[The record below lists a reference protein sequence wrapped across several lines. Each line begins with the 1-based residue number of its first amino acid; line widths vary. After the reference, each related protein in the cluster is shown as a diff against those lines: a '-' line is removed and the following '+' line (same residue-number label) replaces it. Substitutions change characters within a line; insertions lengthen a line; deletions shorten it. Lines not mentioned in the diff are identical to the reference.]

1 MEIRKY
7 IPSDKPRLRYIC
19 KETAGGIFKHSEKTL
34 EAAAII
40 YNDYFTENENDNIFV
55 LADDNDNAVG
65 YIICSSDYSKFMKL
79 NSSVYLKRV
88 IKASPVLS
96 SALIGYMLCLK
107 CIKNKSV
114 HLHMDI
120 LPEYQRK
127 GWGTKLIDELCVR
140 LKSKGI
146 NTLSVCCVSRSSAGY
161 KMYTK
166 YGFKEIFSYGFNT
179 VSLSLTI

>member
-19 KETAGGIFKHSEKTL
+19 KQTAEGIFKHSEKTL

-40 YNDYFTENENDNIFV
+40 YNDYFTENESDNIFV

-65 YIICSSDYSKFMKL
+65 YIICSSDYNKFMKL

-96 SALIGYMLCLK
+96 SALIGYMFCLK

-114 HLHMDI
+114 HL
-120 LPEYQRK
+120 
-127 GWGTKLIDELCVR
+127 LIRLQHSFAVVDNLTDLLLNVLKVFCRLFIVNSMSEL
-140 LKSKGI
+140 
-146 NTLSVCCVSRSSAGY
+146 Y
-161 KMYTK
+161 
-166 YGFKEIFSYGFNT
+166 
-179 VSLSLTI
+179 